1 MVEPSTLDARVAKL
15 GKASQRA
22 ALVSSLGLLI
32 VLGALGYA
40 SWQLHDLERQ
50 KAKSETEKAKL
61 DTQIQ
66 EMDTQIQ
73 EKRGELE
80 ELGAW
85 KDGLAVVNEK
95 LSATAIAANP
105 NVEADVRVAENAKYA
120 VGLYGFA
127 VSNEAFEHV
136 RSALQAD
143 GYIISQQSLL
153 DDRPSWLSPRSTV
166 LYYDKERREK
176 ALNIATEL
184 SKVAGAEFVVATG
197 HGLGVIPGQERW
209 TFFVHYV
216 GK

>member
-40 SWQLHDLERQ
+40 SWQLRDLERQ

-66 EMDTQIQ
+66 K
-73 EKRGELE
+73 KRAELA

-153 DDRPSWLSPRSTV
+153 DDRPSWLSPRST
-166 LYYDKERREK
+166 
-176 ALNIATEL
+176 
-184 SKVAGAEFVVATG
+184 
-197 HGLGVIPGQERW
+197 
-209 TFFVHYV
+209 
-216 GK
+216 